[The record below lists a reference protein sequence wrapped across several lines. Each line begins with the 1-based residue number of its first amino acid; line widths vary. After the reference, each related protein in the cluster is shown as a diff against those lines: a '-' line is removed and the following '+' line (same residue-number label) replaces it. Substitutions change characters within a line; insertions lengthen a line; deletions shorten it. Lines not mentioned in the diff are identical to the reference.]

1 MEELEFYIK
10 KHRDYNIYGMLL
22 PIPEDMQNYANK
34 MQNLNFFA
42 IEHYFGHDYLKLHN
56 MGHEM
61 ECMPGIYQLHNGKKT
76 AFAKDIVREVDR
88 KVFLRFIPL
97 FEQIDRLTGVHIDY
111 E

>member
-1 MEELEFYIK
+1 
-10 KHRDYNIYGMLL
+10 
-22 PIPEDMQNYANK
+22 
-34 MQNLNFFA
+34 
-42 IEHYFGHDYLKLHN
+42 